1 MGNSVIVV
9 EHDKDMMLAADYVI
23 DMGPKAGRLSGSRFQ
38 EPNGNVEDEY
48 NDFAISEWKK
58 WR

>member
-23 DMGPKAGRLSGSRFQ
+23 DMGPKADVSVEKSFLSGTPTEMLKTNTMTSQ
-38 EPNGNVEDEY
+38 YLNG
-48 NDFAISEWKK
+48 K
-58 WR
+58 